1 MNFKLSYKFY
11 LLIKSIIWIWYA
23 FFFLTVV
30 NGNND
35 KEVKYGVFLCA
46 VLIQMTLITFIN
58 HWYKNKR
65 PRLLDWFRLT
75 TFFVIIFNFLVLIKD
90 LRHQNNFFGF
100 IIKSEFI
107 LPTLFVILIGL
118 LGLKVS
124 EAVYPYLKPRS
135 LKSLH
140 SIKIYEIK
148 NILFFYFFA
157 LALAS
162 IQIFLMLTG
171 EVGFGTFQE
180 NTTSDYS
187 FLFQIVFILSNLVLS
202 LFAIFKYLY
211 PNKKKAYNLVFI
223 TYFLIQIVY
232 GFLSGMKESIIT
244 PFIILLIPYLFSG
257 RKISKMYLIL
267 VFFSFIILYPIN
279 NNYRE
284 ILIDFPN
291 IKKQEALGIA
301 LAKTAEFSLSENA
314 NNGSESYS
322 NRLSLFPYLVYS
334 VEKESEW
341 SYYKN
346 LNRYIYMPVSW
357 IIPRFMLPEKPK
369 SETGAVLN
377 EIIVGVN
384 TNSVTV
390 TTYGW
395 AYYEGGFFYVFL
407 LFLLF
412 GLFINF
418 FQYQLG
424 FDNLL
429 GMLLYIELLVIMLK
443 VETDIYFLISG
454 VLQTIIIYLIMIK
467 ILINQ
472 NNIYVND

>member
-11 LLIKSIIWIWYA
+11 VLIKSIIWIFYA

-30 NGNND
+30 NGNYD
-35 KEVKYGVFLCA
+35 KEVKYGVLLCA
-46 VLIQMTLITFIN
+46 ILIQMTLITFTDQ
-58 HWYKNKR
+58 WYKFKR

-90 LRHQNNFFGF
+90 LRCQNNFSGF

-107 LPTLFVILIGL
+107 LPSLFVILIGL

-124 EAVYPYLKPRS
+124 EVIYLYFKPRS
-135 LKSLH
+135 PKSFH

-148 NILFFYFFA
+148 NIIFFYFFA

-171 EVGFGTFQE
+171 QVGFGTFQE

-211 PNKKKAYNLVFI
+211 PNKKKWYNLVFTI
-223 TYFLIQIVY
+223 YFLIQIVY

-257 RKISKMYLIL
+257 RKISKMYLFL
-267 VFFSFIILYPIN
+267 GLFVFIILYPIN

-284 ILIDFPN
+284 ILVDFPN

-301 LAKTAEFSLSENA
+301 IVKTLSLSFTENA
-314 NNGSESYS
+314 NKGSENYS
-322 NRLSLFPYLVYS
+322 DRLSLYPYLVYS
-334 VEKESEW
+334 VENESKW
-341 SYYKN
+341 KYYKN
-346 LNRYIYMPVSW
+346 LDRYVYLPVSW
-357 IIPRFMLPEKPK
+357 IFPRFLIPEKPK
-369 SETGAVLN
+369 SEIGGVMNDMIA
-377 EIIVGVN
+377 GVN
-384 TNSVTV
+384 TSSLTP

-395 AYYEGGFFYVFL
+395 AYFEGGFFYVFL
-407 LFLLF
+407 LFFLF
-412 GLFINF
+412 GVFINY
-418 FQYQLG
+418 FQ
-424 FDNLL
+424 NLNDFKSIL
-429 GMLLYIELLVIMLK
+429 SIILYIQILIIMLK
-443 VETDIYFLISG
+443 VEMDIYFIISG
-454 VLQTIIIYLIMIK
+454 VLQTLLISFIIIKIFIK
-467 ILINQ
+467 DNFLS
-472 NNIYVND
+472 YV

>member
-11 LLIKSIIWIWYA
+11 VFIKSFIWIWYA

-30 NGNND
+30 NGNYV
-35 KEVKYGVFLCA
+35 KEVKYGVLLCA
-46 VLIQMTLITFIN
+46 ILIQMTLITFFN
-58 HWYKNKR
+58 NWYKKKR
-65 PRLLDWFRLT
+65 PRLLDWFRLS
-75 TFFVIIFNFLVLIKD
+75 TFFVIIFNFLMLIKV
-90 LRHQNNFFGF
+90 LRNQNNFLGF
-100 IIKSEFI
+100 IIKPEFI
-107 LPTLFVILIGL
+107 LPSLFVILIGL

-124 EAVYPYLKPRS
+124 EVMYLYSKPRS
-135 LKSLH
+135 LKSLQ
-140 SIKIYEIK
+140 SSKIYEIK

-157 LALAS
+157 LVLAS

-223 TYFLIQIVY
+223 IYFLIQIVY

-244 PFIILLIPYLFSG
+244 PFIILLIPFLLSG
-257 RKISKMYLIL
+257 RKISKNYLIL
-267 VFFSFIILYPIN
+267 GVFALLILYPIN

-284 ILIDFPN
+284 LLVDFPN
-291 IKKQEALGIA
+291 MKKQEALGIA
-301 LAKTAEFSLSENA
+301 LVKTAEFSLSENA

-341 SYYKN
+341 IYYKN
-346 LNRYIYMPVSW
+346 LDRYVYLPVSW
-357 IIPRFMLPEKPK
+357 IVPRFMIPNKPK

-377 EIIVGVN
+377 EIMVGVN
-384 TNSVTV
+384 TNSLTV

-418 FQYQLG
+418 FQYQIG

-443 VETDIYFLISG
+443 VETDIYFIISG
-454 VLQTIIIYLIMIK
+454 VLQTVLIYFIFIK
-467 ILINQ
+467 VFIKQ
-472 NNIYVND
+472 NNI

>member
-11 LLIKSIIWIWYA
+11 VLIKSIIWIWYA

-35 KEVKYGVFLCA
+35 KEVKYGVLLCA
-46 VLIQMTLITFIN
+46 ILIQMTLITFFN

-65 PRLLDWFRLT
+65 PTLLDWFRLT
-75 TFFVIIFNFLVLIKD
+75 TFFVIIFNFLDLIKD
-90 LRHQNNFFGF
+90 LRYQNNFLGF
-100 IIKSEFI
+100 IIKPEFI
-107 LPTLFVILIGL
+107 LPSLFVILIGL
-118 LGLKVS
+118 FGLKVS
-124 EAVYPYLKPRS
+124 EVMYLYLKPRP
-135 LKSLH
+135 LKSLQ
-140 SIKIYEIK
+140 SSKVYEIK
-148 NILFFYFFA
+148 NAFFFYLFA
-157 LALAS
+157 LVLAS

-171 EVGFGTFQE
+171 EVGYGTFQE

-187 FLFQIVFILSNLVLS
+187 FLFQIVFILSKLVLS

-211 PNKKKAYNLVFI
+211 TNKNKAYNLVFI

-232 GFLSGMKESIIT
+232 GFLSGMKESIIV
-244 PFIILLIPYLFSG
+244 PFIIVLIPFLLSG
-257 RKISKMYLIL
+257 RKISKNYLIFG
-267 VFFSFIILYPIN
+267 VFAILITYPIN

-284 ILIDFPN
+284 LLVDFPN
-291 IKKQEALGIA
+291 MKRQEALGIA
-301 LAKTAEFSLSENA
+301 LAKTAELGFSENV
-314 NNGSESYS
+314 NMGTENFSE
-322 NRLSLFPYLVYS
+322 RLSLFSYLVYS

-341 SYYKN
+341 NYYKN
-346 LNRYIYMPVSW
+346 LDRYVYLPVSW
-357 IIPRFMLPEKPK
+357 IIPRFMLSEKPK
-369 SETGAVLN
+369 SEIGAVMN
-377 EIIVGVN
+377 EMVAGVN
-384 TNSVTV
+384 TNSITP

-429 GMLLYIELLVIMLK
+429 GILLYIQILVIMLK
-443 VETDIYFLISG
+443 VETDIFFLISG
-454 VLQTIIIYLIMIK
+454 ILQTMLICFLMNK
-467 ILINQ
+467 ILIKQ
-472 NNIYVND
+472 NNI

>member
-11 LLIKSIIWIWYA
+11 VLIKCFIWIWYA

-65 PRLLDWFRLT
+65 PRLLDWFRLS
-75 TFFVIIFNFLVLIKD
+75 TFFVIIFNFLMLIKV
-90 LRHQNNFFGF
+90 LRNQNNFLGF
-100 IIKSEFI
+100 IIKPEFI
-107 LPTLFVILIGL
+107 LPSLFVILIGL

-124 EAVYPYLKPRS
+124 EVMYLYSKPRS
-135 LKSLH
+135 LKSLQ
-140 SIKIYEIK
+140 SSKIYEIK

-157 LALAS
+157 LVLAS

-223 TYFLIQIVY
+223 IYFLIQIVY

-244 PFIILLIPYLFSG
+244 PFIILLIPFLLSG
-257 RKISKMYLIL
+257 RKISKNYLIL
-267 VFFSFIILYPIN
+267 GVFALLILYPIN

-284 ILIDFPN
+284 LLVDFPN
-291 IKKQEALGIA
+291 MKKQEALGIA
-301 LAKTAEFSLSENA
+301 LVKTAEFSLSENA

-322 NRLSLFPYLVYS
+322 NRLSLFTYLVYS

-341 SYYKN
+341 IYYKN
-346 LNRYIYMPVSW
+346 LDRYVYLPVSW
-357 IIPRFMLPEKPK
+357 IVPRFMIPNKPK

-377 EIIVGVN
+377 EIMVGVN
-384 TNSVTV
+384 TNSLTV

-418 FQYQLG
+418 FQYQIG

-443 VETDIYFLISG
+443 VETYIYFIISG
-454 VLQTIIIYLIMIK
+454 VLQTVLIYFIFIK
-467 ILINQ
+467 VFIKQ
-472 NNIYVND
+472 NNI

>member
-11 LLIKSIIWIWYA
+11 VLIKSIIWIWYA

-35 KEVKYGVFLCA
+35 KEVKYGVLLCA
-46 VLIQMTLITFIN
+46 IFIQMTLITFFN

-65 PRLLDWFRLT
+65 PTLLDWFRLT
-75 TFFVIIFNFLVLIKD
+75 TFFVIIFNFLDLIKD
-90 LRHQNNFFGF
+90 LRYQNNFLGF
-100 IIKSEFI
+100 IIKPEFI
-107 LPTLFVILIGL
+107 LPSLFVILIGL
-118 LGLKVS
+118 FGLKVS
-124 EAVYPYLKPRS
+124 EVMYLYLKPRP
-135 LKSLH
+135 LKSLQ
-140 SIKIYEIK
+140 SSKVYEIK
-148 NILFFYFFA
+148 NAFFFYLFA
-157 LALAS
+157 LVLAS

-171 EVGFGTFQE
+171 EVGYGTFQE

-187 FLFQIVFILSNLVLS
+187 FLFQIVFILSKLVLS

-211 PNKKKAYNLVFI
+211 TNKNKAYNLVFI

-232 GFLSGMKESIIT
+232 GFLSGMKESIIV
-244 PFIILLIPYLFSG
+244 PFIIVLIPFLLSG
-257 RKISKMYLIL
+257 RKISKNYLIFG
-267 VFFSFIILYPIN
+267 VFAILITYPIN

-284 ILIDFPN
+284 LLVDFPN
-291 IKKQEALGIA
+291 MKRQEALGIA
-301 LAKTAEFSLSENA
+301 LAKTAELGFSENV
-314 NNGSESYS
+314 NMGTENFSE
-322 NRLSLFPYLVYS
+322 RLSLFSYLVYS

-341 SYYKN
+341 NYYKN
-346 LNRYIYMPVSW
+346 LDRYVYLPVSW
-357 IIPRFMLPEKPK
+357 IIPRFMLSEKPK
-369 SETGAVLN
+369 SEIGAVMN
-377 EIIVGVN
+377 EMVAGVN
-384 TNSVTV
+384 TNSITP

-429 GMLLYIELLVIMLK
+429 GILLYIQILVIMLK
-443 VETDIYFLISG
+443 VETDIFFLISG
-454 VLQTIIIYLIMIK
+454 ILQTMLICFLMNK
-467 ILINQ
+467 ILIKQ
-472 NNIYVND
+472 NNI